1 MSSKYTPFRYD
12 YVGSFLRPESL
23 KKARADFEAGK
34 ITKEALTKAED
45 EAILD
50 LVEKQKKAGAPVY
63 INTVTYE
70 AFMQLG
76 DDGQRENQSVD
87 GHKGQKGQNR
97 QKARENQ
104 ADTIEVRIAK
114 WDYSAEQI
122 EELKKAIQAEIPKEK
137 LLEIFYPDVR
147 VEEMRTF
154 RMAYK
159 KGMKND

>member
-1 MSSKYTPFRYD
+1 MNEKAIRY
-12 YVGSFLRPESL
+12 Y
-23 KKARADFEAGK
+23 
-34 ITKEALTKAED
+34 
-45 EAILD
+45 
-50 LVEKQKKAGAPVY
+50 EKQKKAGAPVY

-76 DDGQRENQSVD
+76 DDGQRENQSAD

-104 ADTIEVRIAK
+104 ADTIEVRIAR

-122 EELKKAIQAEIPKEK
+122 EELKKAIQAGIPKEK

>member
-1 MSSKYTPFRYD
+1 
-12 YVGSFLRPESL
+12 
-23 KKARADFEAGK
+23 
-34 ITKEALTKAED
+34 
-45 EAILD
+45 
-50 LVEKQKKAGAPVY
+50 
-63 INTVTYE
+63 
-70 AFMQLG
+70 MQLG
-76 DDGQRENQSVD
+76 DDGQRENQSAD

-104 ADTIEVRIAK
+104 ADTIEVRIAR

-122 EELKKAIQAEIPKEK
+122 EELKKQSRQGPKEK